1 MALLDEIDIV
11 PDAIVADF
19 QLNDGEDGLTSIR
32 QLRAAYGQIPAC
44 IISAN
49 RSTDLVMECETAN
62 LPLLYK
68 PIDPP
73 MLRDFLQ
80 RSSTPPKPRVTGT
93 TRRSVAE

>member
-1 MALLDEIDIV
+1 
-11 PDAIVADF
+11 
-19 QLNDGEDGLTSIR
+19 
-32 QLRAAYGQIPAC
+32 LRAAYGQIPAC

-49 RSTDLVMECETAN
+49 RSTDLVMACETAK

-80 RSSTPPKPRVTGT
+80 KSSAPPKPKVTGT
-93 TRRSVAE
+93 TRRAAGQ

>member
-1 MALLDEIDIV
+1 MADYQLD
-11 PDAIVADF
+11 
-19 QLNDGEDGLTSIR
+19 NGEDGLTSIR
-32 QLRAAYGQIPAC
+32 KLRAACGPIPAC

-49 RSTDLVMECETAN
+49 RSTELVLACEAAQ

-80 RSSTPPKPRVTGT
+80 RISAPPRPIVTGT
-93 TRRSVAE
+93 TRRSHGE